1 MTSAAV
7 DGRVAAGINRN
18 KLFLLSCLSLIVT
31 AMTFAIRAGILTQL
45 SEQFVLSDTEL
56 GWVNSMA
63 FLGFPLAMVVFGFL
77 YNKLGPR
84 LIMILAFIGHL
95 LGLVLTI
102 FAGGFLGLLIST
114 FFIGF
119 ANGSVEAAC
128 NPLVADLYKDDKTK
142 WLNRFHVWFP
152 GGIVIGAVV
161 SYIMTNSGF
170 GWQPQIAV
178 MLLPTAVYGYM
189 VFTTKFPDVPE
200 IERTVDL
207 DVKGLFLM
215 TSIFGLL
222 VLIGTPN
229 DLVVWLPG
237 GFALPLLLVVGLTF
251 LLILF
256 RAGRARDAVLLI
268 VLMGLMSITA
278 TSELGTQQWVD
289 RILGA
294 QLGGV
299 PGQAMIVLGMVTGIM
314 AVGRYF
320 AGPFI
325 HALNPVG
332 VLLMSAVLSALG
344 LFLMSTASGAMVYV
358 SAVVFAFGVC
368 YFWPTMIGVTAQYVP
383 RSGALGMSLVGAAG
397 MFALTIWNPIIG
409 GWIDNARGRAEE
421 SGLTGNAVEVVS
433 GQEALSQ
440 LVSFPLVLIGAFA
453 ILYFARAWMSNTAG
467 FEFTTGHTDP
477 NS

>member
-1 MTSAAV
+1 MSTLSETAPL
-7 DGRVAAGINRN
+7 DAGINRN

-31 AMTFAIRAGILTQL
+31 AMTFAIRAGILSQL
-45 SEQFVLSDTEL
+45 SEEFALSDTEL

-84 LIMILAFIGHL
+84 LIMILAFAGHL

-102 FAGGFLGLLIST
+102 TAGGFLGLLIST

-161 SYIMTNSGF
+161 SYVMTNAGIS
-170 GWQPQIAV
+170 WQPQIAV
-178 MLLPTAVYGYM
+178 MLIPTAIYGYM
-189 VFTTKFPDVPE
+189 VFTTKFPEVPE
-200 IERTVDL
+200 FEKIVDL
-207 DVKGLFLM
+207 DARGLLLM
-215 TSIFGLL
+215 TAIFGLL

-229 DLVVWLPG
+229 DLVAGLPG
-237 GFALPLLLVVGLTF
+237 TFILPLVLVLGLTF
-251 LLILF
+251 LLMLF
-256 RAGRARDAVLLI
+256 RAGRMRDAALLI
-268 VLMGLMSITA
+268 VLMGVMSVTA

-320 AGPFI
+320 AGPLI
-325 HALNPVG
+325 HALNPLG
-332 VLLMSAVLSALG
+332 VLLLSAVLTTLG
-344 LFLMSTASGAMVYV
+344 LFLMSSASGVMVYV
-358 SAVVFAFGVC
+358 SAIVFAIGVC

-409 GWIDNARGRAEE
+409 GWIDGARAAAEE
-421 SGLTGNAVEVVS
+421 AGLEGNAVEIAA
-433 GQEALSQ
+433 GQGALSM
-440 LVSFPLVLIGAFA
+440 LVFFPVALIAVFA
-453 ILYFARAWMSNTAG
+453 ALYMARNWMHDTAG
-467 FEFTTGHTDP
+467 ADVELSH
-477 NS
+477 

>member
-1 MTSAAV
+1 MTAITAE
-7 DGRVAAGINRN
+7 GQIRPGINRN
-18 KLFLLSCLSLIVT
+18 RLFWLSCLSLIVT

-45 SEQFVLSDTEL
+45 SDEFALSDTEL

-84 LIMILAFIGHL
+84 LIMILAFAGHL

-102 FAGGFLGLLIST
+102 TAGGFLGLLIST

-161 SYIMTNSGF
+161 SYFMTNAGI
-170 GWQPQIAV
+170 GWQSQIAV
-178 MLLPTAVYGYM
+178 MLIPTAIYGYM
-189 VFTTKFPDVPE
+189 VFTTRFPDIPA
-200 IERTVDL
+200 IEKIVDL
-207 DVKGLFLM
+207 DARGLFLM
-215 TSIFGLL
+215 AAIFGLL

-229 DLVVWLPG
+229 DIVAGLPG
-237 GFALPLLLVVGLTF
+237 TFILPLLLVLGLTF
-251 LLILF
+251 LLMLF
-256 RAGRARDAVLLI
+256 RAGRARDAVLLL
-268 VLMGLMSITA
+268 VLMGLMSVTA

-314 AVGRYF
+314 AIGRYF
-320 AGPFI
+320 AGPLI

-332 VLLMSAVLSALG
+332 VLLMSAVLTTLG
-344 LFLMSTASGAMVYV
+344 LFMMTSASGAMVYV
-358 SAVVFAFGVC
+358 SAIVFAVGVC
-368 YFWPTMIGVTAQYVP
+368 YFWPTMIGVTAQYIP

-409 GWIDNARGRAEE
+409 SWIDGARAEAQA
-421 SGLTGNAVEVVS
+421 SGLSGDAVEVAA
-433 GQEALSQ
+433 GQGALSQ
-440 LVSFPLVLIGAFA
+440 LVLFPAVLIAAFL
-453 ILYFARAWMSNTAG
+453 ILFLARGWMQRTAG
-467 FEFTTGHTDP
+467 ADLKP
-477 NS
+477 AKI

>member
-1 MTSAAV
+1 MVA
-7 DGRVAAGINRN
+7 VAADEGGGFKINRN
-18 KLFLLSCLSLIVT
+18 RLFLLSCLSLIVT

-45 SEQFVLSDTEL
+45 SDEFALSDTQL

-63 FLGFPLAMVVFGFL
+63 FLGFPLAMVLFGFL

-84 LIMILAFIGHL
+84 LIMILAFLGHL

-128 NPLVADLYKDDKTK
+128 NPLVADLYKDEKTK

-161 SYIMTNSGF
+161 SYVMTNMGI
-170 GWQPQIAV
+170 GWQPQIAI
-178 MLLPTAVYGYM
+178 MLLPTAIYGYM
-189 VFTTKFPDVPE
+189 VFTTVFPDLPVVE
-200 IERTVDL
+200 KAVDL
-207 DVKGLFLM
+207 DILNIILM
-215 TSIFGLL
+215 AAVFGLL
-222 VLIGTPN
+222 ILIGTPN
-229 DLVVWLPG
+229 ELIGSLPG
-237 GFALPLLLVVGLTF
+237 AIILPLLLAMVLTY
-251 LLILF
+251 LLVL
-256 RAGRARDAVLLI
+256 RWTKSHRDALLAL
-268 VLMGLMSITA
+268 VLMVIMSLTA

-294 QLGGV
+294 QLGGI

-314 AVGRYF
+314 AVGRFF
-320 AGPFI
+320 AGPLI
-325 HALNPVG
+325 HALNPLG
-332 VLLMSAVLSALG
+332 VLLMSAVLTTLG
-344 LFLMSTASGAMVYV
+344 LFLMSGASGAMVYV
-358 SAVVFAFGVC
+358 SAIVFAIGVC

-409 GWIDNARGRAEE
+409 GWIDSARQTAEE
-421 SGLTGNAVEVVS
+421 SGLTGSAIEVAA
-433 GQEALSQ
+433 GQGALSK
-440 LVSFPLVLIGAFA
+440 LVMFPVVLIVLFLVLFILRKA
-453 ILYFARAWMSNTAG
+453 IANSAG
-467 FEFTTGHTDP
+467 DMEVTHD
-477 NS
+477 

>member
-1 MTSAAV
+1 MATAPMEAT
-7 DGRVAAGINRN
+7 APTEINRSR
-18 KLFLLSCLSLIVT
+18 LFLLACLSLIVT

-45 SEQFVLSDTEL
+45 SDQFALSDTQL

-84 LIMILAFIGHL
+84 LIMIQAFVGHL

-102 FAGGFLGLLIST
+102 LADGFLGLLVST

-128 NPLVADLYKDDKTK
+128 NPLVADLYEDDKTK

-161 SYIMTNSGF
+161 SYLMTNAGI

-178 MLLPTAVYGYM
+178 MLIPTAIYGVM
-189 VFTTKFPDVPE
+189 VFTTRFPDVSE
-200 IERTVDL
+200 SERIVEL
-207 DVKGLFLM
+207 DTRGVLLM
-215 TSIFGLL
+215 GAILGLL

-229 DLVVWLPG
+229 DLVGGLPG
-237 GFALPLLLVVGLTF
+237 TFVLPLMLVLGLTF
-251 LLILF
+251 LLMLL
-256 RAGRARDAVLLI
+256 RAGRVRDAALLV
-268 VLMGLMSITA
+268 VLMAIMSITA

-294 QLGGV
+294 QLGNL

-320 AGPFI
+320 AGPLI
-325 HALNPVG
+325 HALNPLG
-332 VLLMSAVLSALG
+332 VLLMSAVLTTLG
-344 LFLMSTASGAMVYV
+344 LFLMAAASGAMVYV
-358 SAVVFAFGVC
+358 SAIIFAVGVC

-409 GWIDNARGRAEE
+409 GWIDSARSGAEA
-421 SGLTGNAVEVVS
+421 SGLEGTAVEVAA
-433 GQEALSQ
+433 GQGALSQ
-440 LVSFPLVLIGAFA
+440 LVYFPAVLIAIFA
-453 ILYFARAWMSNTAG
+453 VLYLARKPLEQSAETA
-467 FEFTTGHTDP
+467 P
-477 NS
+477 

>member
-1 MTSAAV
+1 
-7 DGRVAAGINRN
+7 
-18 KLFLLSCLSLIVT
+18 
-31 AMTFAIRAGILTQL
+31 MTFAIRAGILTQL
-45 SEQFVLSDTEL
+45 SEEFSLSDTQL

-84 LIMILAFIGHL
+84 LIMILAFVGHL

-102 FAGGFLGLLIST
+102 FAGEFFGLLIST

-128 NPLVADLYKDDKTK
+128 NPLVADLYKEDKTK

-161 SYIMTNSGF
+161 SYLMTNAGI
-170 GWQPQIAV
+170 GWQPQIAI
-178 MLLPTAVYGYM
+178 MLIPTAIYGYM
-189 VFTTKFPDVPE
+189 VFTTQFPDIPE
-200 IERTVDL
+200 IEKIVDL
-207 DVKGLFLM
+207 DAKGLLLM
-215 TSIFGLL
+215 VSIFALL
-222 VLIGTPN
+222 IMIGTPN
-229 DLVVWLPG
+229 AIFADIPG
-237 GFALPLLLVVGLTF
+237 GFALPLLVVIGLTF
-251 LLILF
+251 LLMLF
-256 RAGRARDAVLLI
+256 RTGRTRDAAFLI

-320 AGPFI
+320 AGPLI
-325 HALNPVG
+325 HALNPIG
-332 VLLMSAVLSALG
+332 VLLMSAVLSSLG
-344 LFLMSTASGAMVYV
+344 LFLMSSASGGMVYV
-358 SAVVFAFGVC
+358 SAIIFAIGVC
-368 YFWPTMIGVTAQYVP
+368 YFWPTMIGVTAQYIP

-409 GWIDNARGRAEE
+409 GWIDSARAKAEAQ
-421 SGLTGNAVEVVS
+421 GLEGNAVEVAA
-433 GQEALSQ
+433 GQGALSQ
-440 LVSFPLVLIGAFA
+440 LVFFPVSLILAFA
-453 ILYFARAWMSNTAG
+453 LLYAARGWIQKTAG
-467 FEFTTGHTDP
+467 EDVV
-477 NS
+477 

>member
-1 MTSAAV
+1 MVA
-7 DGRVAAGINRN
+7 VAADEAGGLTINRN
-18 KLFLLSCLSLIVT
+18 RLFLLSCLSLIVT

-45 SEQFVLSDTEL
+45 SDEFALSDTQL

-63 FLGFPLAMVVFGFL
+63 FLGFPLAMVLFGFL

-84 LIMILAFIGHL
+84 LIMILAFVGHL

-128 NPLVADLYKDDKTK
+128 NPLVADLYKDEKTK

-161 SYIMTNSGF
+161 SYVMTNMGI
-170 GWQPQIAV
+170 GWQPQIAI
-178 MLLPTAVYGYM
+178 MLIPTAIYGYM
-189 VFTTKFPDVPE
+189 VFTTVFPDLPVVE
-200 IERTVDL
+200 KAVDL
-207 DVKGLFLM
+207 DIMNIALM
-215 TSIFGLL
+215 AAVFGLL
-222 VLIGTPN
+222 ILIGTPN
-229 DLVVWLPG
+229 NIVAALPG
-237 GFALPLLLVVGLTF
+237 GFIIPLLAAMVLTYLLV
-251 LLILF
+251 F
-256 RAGRARDAVLLI
+256 RWTKRHRDAALAL
-268 VLMGLMSITA
+268 VLMVIMSLTA

-294 QLGGV
+294 QLGGI

-314 AVGRYF
+314 AVGRFF
-320 AGPFI
+320 AGPLI
-325 HALNPVG
+325 HALNPLG
-332 VLLMSAVLSALG
+332 VLLMSAVLTTLG
-344 LFLMSTASGAMVYV
+344 LFLMSGASGAMVYV
-358 SAVVFAFGVC
+358 SAIVFAIGVC

-409 GWIDNARGRAEE
+409 GWIDSARKTAEE
-421 SGLTGNAVEVVS
+421 TGLTGTAVEVAA
-433 GQEALSQ
+433 GQGALSK
-440 LVSFPLVLIGAFA
+440 LVMFPVILIVLFLVLFLMRNA
-453 ILYFARAWMSNTAG
+453 IVNSAG
-467 FEFTTGHTDP
+467 DLEVAND
-477 NS
+477 

>member
-1 MTSAAV
+1 MSTMTVAV
-7 DGRVAAGINRN
+7 PSGAGINRN
-18 KLFLLSCLSLIVT
+18 QLFLLSCLSLIVT

-45 SEQFVLSDTEL
+45 SEEFQLSDTEL

-84 LIMILAFIGHL
+84 LIMILAFVGHVV
-95 LGLVLTI
+95 GLVLTI
-102 FAGGFLGLLIST
+102 TAGGFMSLLIST

-142 WLNRFHVWFP
+142 WLNRFHVWFSC
-152 GGIVIGAVV
+152 GIVIGAVV
-161 SYIMTNSGF
+161 SYMMTNAGIV
-170 GWQPQIAV
+170 WQPQIAV
-178 MLLPTAVYGYM
+178 MLIPTAIYGYM
-189 VFTTKFPDVPE
+189 IFTTKFPEVPE
-200 IERTVDL
+200 IEKIVDL
-207 DVKGLFLM
+207 DARGLLLM
-215 TSIFGLL
+215 TAVFGLL

-229 DLVVWLPG
+229 DVVAGLPG
-237 GFALPLLLVVGLTF
+237 TFIFPLLLVLGLTF
-251 LLILF
+251 SLILF
-256 RAGRARDAVLLI
+256 RSGRARDAVLLI
-268 VLMGLMSITA
+268 VLMGIMSVTA

-320 AGPFI
+320 AGPLI
-325 HALNPVG
+325 HALNPIG
-332 VLLMSAVLSALG
+332 VLLLSAVLTTLG
-344 LFLMSTASGAMVYV
+344 LFLMSSASGAMVYV
-358 SAVVFAFGVC
+358 SAIVFAIGVC

-409 GWIDNARGRAEE
+409 GWIDGARAAAEAE
-421 SGLTGNAVEVVS
+421 GLTGNAVEVAA
-433 GQEALSQ
+433 GQGALSQ
-440 LVSFPLVLIGAFA
+440 LVYFPVALIAVFA
-453 ILYFARAWMSNTAG
+453 ALFMARNWIRETSG
-467 FEFTTGHTDP
+467 VV
-477 NS
+477 S

>member
-1 MTSAAV
+1 MATASIDAIAPS
-7 DGRVAAGINRN
+7 RINRN
-18 KLFLLSCLSLIVT
+18 RLFWLSCISLIVT

-45 SEQFVLSDTEL
+45 SEQFALSDTQL

-84 LIMILAFIGHL
+84 LIMILAFLGHL

-102 FAGGFLGLLIST
+102 MADGFLGLLIST

-128 NPLVADLYKDDKTK
+128 NPLVADLYKDEKTK

-161 SYIMTNSGF
+161 SYVMSNAGI

-178 MLLPTAVYGYM
+178 MLIPTAIYGFM
-189 VFTTKFPDVPE
+189 VFTTRFPDLPE
-200 IERTVDL
+200 EERIVDL
-207 DVKGLFLM
+207 DTKGVLLM
-215 TSIFGLL
+215 SAIFGLL

-229 DLVVWLPG
+229 DLVAGLPG
-237 GFALPLLLVVGLTF
+237 TFVLPLLLVVGLTF
-251 LLILF
+251 ALMLF
-256 RAGRARDAVLLI
+256 RSGRARDAALLI
-268 VLMGLMSITA
+268 VLMAIMSLTA

-294 QLGGV
+294 QLGNL

-320 AGPFI
+320 AGPLI
-325 HALNPVG
+325 HALNPLG
-332 VLLMSAVLSALG
+332 VLLMSAVLTTLG
-344 LFLMSTASGAMVYV
+344 LFLMASASGAMVYV
-358 SAVVFAFGVC
+358 SAIIFALGVC

-409 GWIDNARGRAEE
+409 GWIDGARAEAE
-421 SGLTGNAVEVVS
+421 ASGLQGTAVEVAA
-433 GQEALSQ
+433 GQGALSH
-440 LVSFPLVLIGAFA
+440 LVYFPVVLIALFA
-453 ILYFARAWMSNTAG
+453 ILYLARKQIENSAG
-467 FEFTTGHTDP
+467 DA
-477 NS
+477 

>member
-1 MTSAAV
+1 MSTMTETAPLE
-7 DGRVAAGINRN
+7 AGINRN
-18 KLFLLSCLSLIVT
+18 QLFWLSCLSLIVT

-45 SEQFVLSDTEL
+45 SEEFQLSDTEL

-84 LIMILAFIGHL
+84 LIMILAFVGHV

-102 FAGGFLGLLIST
+102 TAGGFLGLLIST

-161 SYIMTNSGF
+161 SYVMTNAGI

-178 MLLPTAVYGYM
+178 MLIPTAIYGYM
-189 VFTTKFPDVPE
+189 VFTTKFPEVPE
-200 IERTVDL
+200 IEKIVDL
-207 DVKGLFLM
+207 DAKGLILM
-215 TSIFGLL
+215 TAIFGLL

-229 DLVVWLPG
+229 ELVSGLPG
-237 GFALPLLLVVGLTF
+237 TFVLPLLLVLGLTF
-251 LLILF
+251 LLMLF
-256 RAGRARDAVLLI
+256 RAGRARDAALLI
-268 VLMGLMSITA
+268 VLMGIMSVTA

-294 QLGGV
+294 QLGGI

-320 AGPFI
+320 AGPLI
-325 HALNPVG
+325 HALNPLG
-332 VLLMSAVLSALG
+332 VLLMSAVLTTAG

-358 SAVVFAFGVC
+358 SAIVFAIGVC

-409 GWIDNARGRAEE
+409 GWIDGARAAAEAE
-421 SGLTGNAVEVVS
+421 GLTGNAVEVAA
-433 GQEALSQ
+433 GQGALSQ
-440 LVSFPLVLIGAFA
+440 LVYFPVALIVVFVA
-453 ILYFARAWMSNTAG
+453 LYMARNWMDATSGDDVSAA
-467 FEFTTGHTDP
+467 H
-477 NS
+477 

>member
-1 MTSAAV
+1 MTTATMSASAPF
-7 DGRVAAGINRN
+7 AINRDR
-18 KLFLLSCLSLIVT
+18 LFWLSCISLIVT
-31 AMTFAIRAGILTQL
+31 AMTFGIRAGILTQL
-45 SEQFVLSDTEL
+45 SEEFALSDTQL

-84 LIMILAFIGHL
+84 LIMILAFAGHI

-102 FAGGFLGLLIST
+102 LADGFLGLLIST

-128 NPLVADLYKDDKTK
+128 NPLVADLYKEEKTK

-152 GGIVIGAVV
+152 GGIVIGAAV
-161 SYIMTNSGF
+161 SYFMTNAGI

-178 MLLPTAVYGYM
+178 MLIPTAIYGFM
-189 VFTTKFPDVPE
+189 VFTTQFPDVPE
-200 IERTVDL
+200 AERIVDL
-207 DVKGLFLM
+207 DTKGVLLM
-215 TSIFGLL
+215 GAVFGLL

-229 DLVVWLPG
+229 DLVAGLPG
-237 GFALPLLLVVGLTF
+237 TFVLPLILALGLTF
-251 LLILF
+251 MLMLF
-256 RAGRARDAVLLI
+256 RAGRARDAFLLI
-268 VLMGLMSITA
+268 VLMAIMSVTA

-294 QLGGV
+294 QLGDV

-320 AGPFI
+320 AGPLIKAF
-325 HALNPVG
+325 NPLG
-332 VLLMSAVLSALG
+332 VLLMSAILTTLG
-344 LFLMSTASGAMVYV
+344 LFLMASASGAMVYV
-358 SAVVFAFGVC
+358 SAIIFAVGVC

-409 GWIDNARGRAEE
+409 GWIDSARAKAEA
-421 SGLTGNAVEVVS
+421 SGAQGSAIEVAA
-433 GQEALSQ
+433 GQGALSQ
-440 LVSFPLVLIGAFA
+440 LVYFPVVLIAVFA
-453 ILYFARAWMSNTAG
+453 VLYFARKQLENTAEQG
-467 FEFTTGHTDP
+467 
-477 NS
+477 